1 MIELTIDGKT
11 VTVEESATILQAAKS
26 VGIKI
31 PHLCYHKSL
40 LPTSS
45 CRLCVVEVEGARTLV
60 ASCSYPVSAGMKV
73 KTATERVLNAR
84 RLILDLLLSNHPTDC
99 LTCEKNGVCKLQK
112 YAYELG
118 ITTTN
123 FKGEKTQYLID
134 TSNPF
139 MERDYNKCILC
150 GRCVAT
156 CEEQGK
162 NAIDYLHRG
171 FSTKIGTYFDKS
183 LKDTSCAFCGNCV
196 SVCPTGALLEK
207 MALGRGRS
215 WEFQK
220 TVTICPYCGCGCS
233 LVLNTKDNQII
244 KVTSFEDE
252 SVNNGNLCV
261 KGKFGLDFVNHP
273 DRLTSPLIKDK
284 TTGEFKKVSWEEA
297 ISIIS
302 LKFKDIIEKYGS
314 DSLAGMASAKCT
326 NEENYLF
333 QKFIRAVVGTNNV
346 DNCAR
351 LCHAPSV
358 VGLAASFGSGAMTN
372 SISEIKDTDCILIIG
387 SNPTENHPIIGVEIK
402 KAVRNK
408 AKLIVI
414 DPRLIELAEIA
425 DLHLKHLPGSDVALI
440 NGLLKIIIDEDLYD
454 QEFIETRCEDFDLLK
469 EVVSK
474 YTKDYVKEI
483 TGVNGEDLTKAAKIY
498 AQSKKATII
507 YAMGITQHTTGT
519 DNVLSLANLAMLT
532 GNVGKESTGV
542 NPLRGQN
549 NVQGACDVGALPAF
563 YPGYQRVTDEK
574 IKDKFEKAWQVSL
587 SDKVGLTIPEMLK
600 EASLKNLKAMYIMGE
615 NPMISDPDINYV
627 ERALNSLEFL
637 VVQDI
642 FLTETARLADVILPG
657 VSFAEKE
664 GTFTNTERR
673 VQRVRQAINPVGS
686 SWLDG
691 KIISQIS
698 KAMGYAMD
706 YREAKEIFEEIRQL
720 VPAYVGITYERIDHF
735 GLQWPC
741 KSLNDLG
748 TKYLHKENFVR
759 GKGKFHA
766 VEYLPPY
773 EWPDDEYPFILTTG
787 RIYYHFHTGS
797 MSRRSKGLNE
807 ICSEGFIEVS
817 LRVSQDLNLQEDDRV
832 KISSRR
838 GEIITKVKIKEG
850 LLEKVVFMPFH
861 FAESAA
867 NILTNHALDP
877 KSKISELKVAAV
889 KIEKYKLL

>member
-11 VTVEESATILQAAKS
+11 VTVEESTTILQAAKS
-26 VGIKI
+26 IGIKI

-73 KTATERVLNAR
+73 KTATERVLNAQ

-118 ITTTN
+118 VTTTN

-196 SVCPTGALLEK
+196 SICPTGALLEK

-244 KVTSFEDE
+244 KVTSSEDE

-297 ISIIS
+297 ISMIS

-346 DNCAR
+346 DHCAR

-387 SNPTENHPIIGVEIK
+387 SNPTENHPIIGMEIK
-402 KAVRNK
+402 KAVRKK

-563 YPGYQRVTDEK
+563 YPGYQKVTDEK

-615 NPMISDPDINYV
+615 NPMISDPDIGYV
-627 ERALNSLEFL
+627 ERALNSL
-637 VVQDI
+637 
-642 FLTETARLADVILPG
+642 
-657 VSFAEKE
+657 
-664 GTFTNTERR
+664 
-673 VQRVRQAINPVGS
+673 
-686 SWLDG
+686 
-691 KIISQIS
+691 
-698 KAMGYAMD
+698 
-706 YREAKEIFEEIRQL
+706 
-720 VPAYVGITYERIDHF
+720 
-735 GLQWPC
+735 
-741 KSLNDLG
+741 
-748 TKYLHKENFVR
+748 
-759 GKGKFHA
+759 
-766 VEYLPPY
+766 
-773 EWPDDEYPFILTTG
+773 
-787 RIYYHFHTGS
+787 
-797 MSRRSKGLNE
+797 
-807 ICSEGFIEVS
+807 
-817 LRVSQDLNLQEDDRV
+817 
-832 KISSRR
+832 
-838 GEIITKVKIKEG
+838 
-850 LLEKVVFMPFH
+850 
-861 FAESAA
+861 
-867 NILTNHALDP
+867 
-877 KSKISELKVAAV
+877 
-889 KIEKYKLL
+889 